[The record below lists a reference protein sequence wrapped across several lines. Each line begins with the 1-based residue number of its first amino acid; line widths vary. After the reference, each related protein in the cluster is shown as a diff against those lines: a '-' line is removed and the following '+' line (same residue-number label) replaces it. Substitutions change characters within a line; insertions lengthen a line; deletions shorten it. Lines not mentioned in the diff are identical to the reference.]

1 VTLGSGFAPDPTRRG
16 VADRLYS
23 IRDPLPS
30 RHRAAAAL
38 PPVTDAELP
47 DATDAVVPPSAR
59 GWKRR
64 LTRPDERVLGPAR
77 TIEHAAYVT
86 TWTPPAAT
94 PGPDCVQP
102 PGTNRLRIVDVRD
115 GRPRAFR
122 VIEAPDDDEPD
133 VQRLPDGGA
142 LPSLTVVRLPAP
154 ERCSG
159 AACRP
164 RVAALIGFEPVTTG
178 WPGALVRAGWAERGI
193 E

>member
-1 VTLGSGFAPDPTRRG
+1 VTLGSGFAPDPTLRG

-23 IRDPLPS
+23 LRDPLPS
-30 RHRAAAAL
+30 HHRAAPVR
-38 PPVTDAELP
+38 PPVTDAELR
-47 DATDAVVPPSAR
+47 DATDAIVPPTAR

-64 LTRPDERVLGPAR
+64 LTRPNERVLGPAR
-77 TIEHAAYVT
+77 TIDHAAYVT

-102 PGTNRLRIVDVRD
+102 PGTNRLRVVDVRD

-122 VIEAPDDDEPD
+122 VIEAPDDDEPEM
-133 VQRLPDGGA
+133 QRLPDGGA
-142 LPSLTVVRLPAP
+142 LPSLTVVRLPVP
-154 ERCSG
+154 ERCG
-159 AACRP
+159 GDCRP
-164 RVAALIGFEPVTTG
+164 RVAALLGFEPVTTG